1 MTLMLFSGARRKM
14 FHEKNLKQ
22 KSLDTLPLI
31 KKDFKRQF
39 FTINIFIFIATL

>member
-1 MTLMLFSGARRKM
+1 MLFSGARRKI

-22 KSLDTLPLI
+22 KYLDTLPLI

-39 FTINIFIFIATL
+39 FTINILIFTAKL